1 MPEVVYAPGPL
12 PPETD
17 VLIAGAGPVGAVL
30 ALDLARRGVRT
41 VVAEQYLNVPE
52 HNVRAQNLSMHS
64 MERLRALGVAER
76 VRAHRSSVPQE
87 WFQEMAFRTSI
98 AGRALARLAR
108 PGELGGWRE
117 VAVENHHIQ
126 PQYLT
131 TRALREA
138 AAEAGATI
146 VSGVQLTD
154 HDDSGEAVRA
164 TFRDARDG
172 RRHTVRARYL
182 VGCDGGA
189 SAVRER
195 AGITRDVS
203 QQAGHFANVHIRVP
217 ELFERLGTAPAAIN
231 FVVNERAQSIF
242 LAYEAD
248 RWRFGIGPFASEAEI
263 DERAVR
269 DAIDAVLGAD
279 VGATIESYS
288 SYAARCEIARGYRR
302 GRVLLAGD
310 AAHLFPPNMGQ
321 NMNVGIGDAANL
333 AWKLTAVL
341 EGWGGEALLDSYD
354 VERRPIAWQTGLRSL
369 ETVVEQHEAL
379 AEIIARRRD
388 DLADPGSPAADVA
401 LAQEVAAT
409 FLPRWRS
416 EGVVLDQRYDGSP
429 IVAADG
435 TVAPVWSSGDY
446 APLARPGHRAPHAE
460 VDGVPLYDLLDA
472 AGPGYALLRLGG
484 DGAALDADGADA
496 DADDATGLL
505 EAARAQRLPLA
516 ELRLSDP
523 ALRELYG
530 APMVLVRPD
539 RHVAW
544 RGTAAPPDPDALIA
558 TLRGAA

>member
-12 PPETD
+12 PREAD
-17 VLIAGAGPVGAVL
+17 VLIAGAGPVGSVL

-52 HNVRAQNLSMHS
+52 HNVRAQNLSMRS
-64 MERLRALGVAER
+64 MEILRSLGVAER
-76 VRAHRSSVPQE
+76 VRTHRSSVPPE
-87 WFQEMAFRTSI
+87 WFAAMLFRTSV
-98 AGRALARLAR
+98 AGRVLARRTR
-108 PGELGGWRE
+108 PGELESWRE

-138 AAEAGATI
+138 AAEAGAEI

-154 HDDSGEAVRA
+154 LTDDGDAVRA

-172 RRHTVRARYL
+172 RRHTVSARYL
-182 VGCDGGA
+182 VGCDGGG

-195 AGITRDVS
+195 AGIARERS
-203 QQAGHFANVHIRVP
+203 PQAGHHVNIHIRCP
-217 ELFERLGTAPAAIN
+217 GLFERLAVEPAAIN
-231 FVVNERAQSIF
+231 FVFNERAHSIF

-248 RWRFGIGPFASEAEI
+248 RWRFGVGPFASEAEI

-269 DAIDAVLGAD
+269 EAIDAILGAD
-279 VGATIESYS
+279 AGATIESYS
-288 SYAARCEIARGYRR
+288 SYAARCEIATGYRS

-333 AWKLTAVL
+333 AWKLAAAL
-341 EGWGGEALLDSYD
+341 EGWGGPALLDSYGA
-354 VERRPIAWQTGLRSL
+354 ERRPIAWQTGLRSL
-369 ETVVEQHEAL
+369 ETLIEQQETLDAIL
-379 AEIIARRRD
+379 QRRRD
-388 DLADPGSPAADVA
+388 DLADPGTPAADA
-401 LAQEVAAT
+401 TLAEEIAAT

-429 IVAADG
+429 IVVSDGSAALAW
-435 TVAPVWSSGDY
+435 TSGDY
-446 APLARPGHRAPHAE
+446 VPLARPGHRAPHAE
-460 VDGVPLYDLLDA
+460 VDGVPLYDRLDA
-472 AGPGYALLRLGG
+472 AGPGFALLRLGEDAGG
-484 DGAALDADGADA
+484 DGLLDA
-496 DADDATGLL
+496 
-505 EAARAQRLPLA
+505 ARGQGLPLA
-516 ELRLSDP
+516 ELRLPDP
-523 ALRELYG
+523 ALRALYG
-530 APMVLVRPD
+530 APLVLVRPD

-544 RGTAAPPDPDALIA
+544 RGAAAPPDSDALIA